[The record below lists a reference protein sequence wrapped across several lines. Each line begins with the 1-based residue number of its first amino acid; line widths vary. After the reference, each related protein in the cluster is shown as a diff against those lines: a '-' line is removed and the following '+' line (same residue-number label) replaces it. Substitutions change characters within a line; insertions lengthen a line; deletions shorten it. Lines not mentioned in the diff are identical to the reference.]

1 MVFHIGA
8 LSFNNNHGRGGQL
21 WANLAPQTR
30 ILVVLCLVV
39 AISLTPN
46 GRWWTWGVYGCTA
59 LGLMI
64 LAQVNWRTLCQRL
77 MVESAFIS
85 VVLLGTLFHT
95 GGDVLWQWGG
105 LQITTKG
112 LTILG
117 SVSIKAL
124 LCLLLF
130 NLLTLTTTV
139 PDLLHGLARLKTP
152 PLLLAIVAAMARYVD
167 VLQAEVHGLQRA
179 ATSRN
184 FTRNPS
190 WRRQV
195 LGNMIG
201 ILFLRTY
208 DRGDRIHQAMIA
220 RGYTGLPPQ
229 LRTLTPRWR
238 DRVVLGVIMLI
249 GILGQLA

>member
-8 LSFNNNHGRGGQL
+8 LPLNSQRWGGRL
-21 WANLAPQTR
+21 WAGLAPQTR
-30 ILVVLCLVV
+30 LLVVLCLVV

-46 GRWWTWGVYGCTA
+46 GRWWTWAVYGCTA
-59 LGLMI
+59 LGLI
-64 LAQVNWRTLCQRL
+64 GLAQVNWWTLCQRL
-77 MVESAFIS
+77 AVESAFIS
-85 VVLLGTLFHT
+85 VVLVGTLFHT

-105 LQITTKG
+105 LQITTIG

-117 SVSIKAL
+117 SVSLKAI

-130 NLLTLTTTV
+130 NLLTLTTSV
-139 PDLLHGLARLKTP
+139 PDLLHGLATLKTP
-152 PLLLAIVAAMARYVD
+152 PLLLAIVSAMARYVD

-179 ATSRN
+179 AISRN
-184 FTRNPS
+184 LTRNPS

-201 ILFLRTY
+201 MLFLRTY
-208 DRGDRIHQAMIA
+208 DRGDRIHRAMIA

-229 LRTLTPRWR
+229 LRTLTPGWR
-238 DRVVLGVIMLI
+238 DRLVLGVIMLI
-249 GILGQLA
+249 GLLGQLV